1 MFDFVLLMKVRM
13 ISGFFSSIF
22 YNDSS
27 LVAGGPGHGKKRK
40 DGGGESWGGKKGK
53 GGDNR

>member
-13 ISGFFSSIF
+13 ISGFFPSIF

-27 LVAGGPGHGKKRK
+27 LVAGGPGHGRRK
-40 DGGGESWGGKKGK
+40 DGGGESWGKEGQ
-53 GGDNR
+53 RRRQ